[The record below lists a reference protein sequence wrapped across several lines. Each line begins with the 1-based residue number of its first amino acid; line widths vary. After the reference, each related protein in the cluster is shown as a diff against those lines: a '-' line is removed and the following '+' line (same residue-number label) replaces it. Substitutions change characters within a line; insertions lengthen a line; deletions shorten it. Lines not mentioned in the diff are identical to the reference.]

1 MMGEEGARLD
11 NSELKSSK
19 IKYNML
25 SMFVYIIGI
34 ILLVQLFNLQIVKG
48 QEYREQSN
56 TRLTRESTLK
66 AARGNILDRTGNKI
80 VSNTMGFRLDLY
92 KTKVDSETLNNT
104 ILKLVNILEKNGD
117 SYYDNLPITVEPFAF
132 NISDEDEIKKWKKNN
147 KLDENASAEDC
158 FYALKEK
165 YEIQSNDILES
176 RKIMAVRYEIS
187 QNGYS
192 STKAVEICGNL
203 SRTSAME
210 ISENSSQFAG
220 IDIVTEPIIS
230 YTSGSLASHILGT
243 VGKIDPNE
251 LEGKEDTY
259 GMNDLI
265 GKTGIQYVFEDLLK
279 GTNGVRQIDMDIEG
293 TVTGEYVAEEAIA
306 GSDVVLSI
314 DSNIQA
320 ATEKALKDNITKIS
334 TGGFASRSEADAG
347 AVVVMNVKTG
357 EILAMASYPDYEPQL
372 FVNGI
377 SNEKY
382 QEYNAVSALYNRA
395 ISGTYAP
402 GSIFKMVTA
411 IAGLETGAINV
422 KTTINDTGVYP
433 YAHKP
438 VCWIYTEYG
447 KGHGFLNVSQAIK
460 HSCNYFFYEV
470 GNRIGID
477 TLEKYAKYFGLGKKT
492 QVELPSEST
501 GVVASQKRADEEN
514 RIWYL
519 GETLSASIGQSYN
532 NFTPIQMAKYISMLA
547 NGGKNVDVTLIKTVI
562 DSNGN
567 QMSKQQIDE
576 YVNNKLGFSSD
587 DNVEDLNISQENL
600 RAVLEGMKGVT
611 SESGGT
617 AYSTF
622 AGFNVEVAGKTGTA
636 QVGNKTNGWFA
647 GFAPYDD
654 PEIAIVAVVENVTHG
669 GYTAEIAKDILAE
682 YFGMNASEIIESQE
696 AIPSVQVIR

>member
-1 MMGEEGARLD
+1 MSLD
-11 NSELKSSK
+11 NSDIKSNR
-19 IKYNML
+19 IKYNII
-25 SMFVYIIGI
+25 SMCVYIIGI

-56 TRLTRESTLK
+56 TRLTRESVLK
-66 AARGNILDRTGNKI
+66 AARGNILDRTGNPI
-80 VSNTMGFRLDLY
+80 VSNSMGFRLDLY
-92 KTKVDSETLNNT
+92 KTKVDNQTLNDT
-104 ILKLVNILEKNGD
+104 ILKIINILEKNGD
-117 SYYDNLPITVEPFAF
+117 KYADNLPIKVQPFAF
-132 NISDEDEIKKWKKNN
+132 TSQDDEYVKNWKKKN
-147 KLDENASAEDC
+147 KIDENASAEDC
-158 FYALKEK
+158 FYILKKK
-165 YEIQSNDILES
+165 YEIQSDDINEA
-176 RKIMAVRYEIS
+176 RKIMAIRYEIS

-192 STKAVEICGNL
+192 STKAVEICSNL
-203 SRTSAME
+203 SRASSLE
-210 ISENSSQFAG
+210 LSEKNTDFAG

-243 VGKIDPNE
+243 VGKIKQEE
-251 LEGKEDTY
+251 LNGKEDTY
-259 GMNDLI
+259 TMNDII

-279 GTNGVRQIDMDIEG
+279 GKNGIRQIDMDIEG
-293 TVTGEYVAEEAIA
+293 TVTGEYIAKEAIA
-306 GSDVVLSI
+306 GSDVVLTI
-314 DSNIQA
+314 DSNVQA
-320 ATEKALKDNITKIS
+320 ITEKALKDNIIKIS
-334 TGGFASRSEADAG
+334 TGGFSSRSDADAG

-382 QEYNAVSALYNRA
+382 EEYSKGSALFNRA

-411 IAGLETGAINV
+411 IAGLESGVINT

-433 YAHKP
+433 YAHRP
-438 VCWIYTEYG
+438 VCWYYTEYG
-447 KGHGFLNVSQAIK
+447 RGHGYLNVSQAIK

-492 QVELPSEST
+492 NVELPSEAT
-501 GVVASQKRADEEN
+501 GVVASRKRADEEN
-514 RIWYL
+514 RTWYL

-547 NGGKNVDVTLIKTVI
+547 NGGKNIDVTLVKTVI
-562 DSNGN
+562 NSNGY
-567 QMSKQQIDE
+567 QMSKQEIDE
-576 YVNNKLGFSSD
+576 YVNKKLNLKSD
-587 DNVEDLNISQENL
+587 EENSNLNISQDNL
-600 RAVLEGMKGVT
+600 KAILEGMKGVT

-622 AGFNVEVAGKTGTA
+622 SKFNVEVAGKTGTA

-654 PEIAIVAVVENVTHG
+654 PEIAIVVVVENVTHG
-669 GYTAEIAKDILAE
+669 GYTAEVAKDIFAE
-682 YFGMNASEIIESQE
+682 YFGMNAEEIEESQE

>member
-1 MMGEEGARLD
+1 MSLG
-11 NSELKSSK
+11 NSEIKSNR
-19 IKYNML
+19 IRYNVI
-25 SMFVYIIGI
+25 SMCVYIVGI

-56 TRLTRESTLK
+56 TRLTRESVLK
-66 AARGNILDRTGNKI
+66 AARGNILDRTGNPI
-80 VSNTMGFRLDLY
+80 VSNSMGFRLDLY
-92 KTKVDSETLNNT
+92 KTKVDNQTLNDT
-104 ILKLVNILEKNGD
+104 IFKIINILEKNGD
-117 SYYDNLPITVEPFAF
+117 KYADNLPITVQPFAF
-132 NISDEDEIKKWKKNN
+132 TSQDNEYIKNWKKKN
-147 KLDENASAEDC
+147 KIDENASAEDC
-158 FYALKEK
+158 FYILKKK
-165 YEIQSNDILES
+165 YEIQSDDVNEA
-176 RKIMAVRYEIS
+176 RKIMAIRYEIS

-203 SRTSAME
+203 SRASSLE
-210 ISENSSQFAG
+210 LSERNSEFAG

-243 VGKIDPNE
+243 VGKIKQEE
-251 LEGKEDTY
+251 LNGKEDTY
-259 GMNDLI
+259 NMNDLI

-279 GTNGVRQIDMDIEG
+279 GKNGIRQIDMNIEG
-293 TVTGEYVAEEAIA
+293 TITGEYIEKEAIA
-306 GSDVVLSI
+306 GSDVVLTI
-314 DSNIQA
+314 DSNVQA
-320 ATEKALKDNITKIS
+320 ITEKALKDNITKIS
-334 TGGFASRSEADAG
+334 TGGFSSKSDADAG

-382 QEYNAVSALYNRA
+382 EEYNKGSALFNRA

-411 IAGLETGAINV
+411 IAGLESGVINT

-433 YAHKP
+433 YAHRP
-438 VCWIYTEYG
+438 VCWYYTEYG
-447 KGHGFLNVSQAIK
+447 RGHGYLNVSQAIK

-492 QVELPSEST
+492 NVELPSEAT
-501 GVVASQKRADEEN
+501 GVIASRKRADEEG
-514 RIWYL
+514 RTWYL

-547 NGGKNVDVTLIKTVI
+547 NGGKNIDVTLVKTVI

-567 QMSKQQIDE
+567 QMSKQEIDE
-576 YVNNKLGFSSD
+576 YVNKKLNFKSEDEETS
-587 DNVEDLNISQENL
+587 DLNISQDNL
-600 RAVLEGMKGVT
+600 KAILEGMKGVT

-622 AGFNVEVAGKTGTA
+622 SKFNIEVAGKTGTA

-654 PEIAIVAVVENVTHG
+654 PEIAVVVVVENVTHG
-669 GYTAEIAKDILAE
+669 GYTAEVAKDIFAE
-682 YFGMNASEIIESQE
+682 YFGMNAEEIEESQE
-696 AIPSVQVIR
+696 AIPSVQIIR

>member
-1 MMGEEGARLD
+1 MSLD
-11 NSELKSSK
+11 NSDIKSNR
-19 IKYNML
+19 IKYNII
-25 SMFVYIIGI
+25 SMCVYIIGI

-56 TRLTRESTLK
+56 TRLTRESVLK
-66 AARGNILDRTGNKI
+66 AARGNILDRTGNPI
-80 VSNTMGFRLDLY
+80 VSNSMGFRLDLY
-92 KTKVDSETLNNT
+92 KTKVDNQTLNDT
-104 ILKLVNILEKNGD
+104 ILKIINILEKNGD
-117 SYYDNLPITVEPFAF
+117 KYADNLPIKVQPFAF
-132 NISDEDEIKKWKKNN
+132 TSQDDEYVKNWKKKN
-147 KLDENASAEDC
+147 KIDENASAEDC
-158 FYALKEK
+158 FYILKKK
-165 YEIQSNDILES
+165 YEIQSDDINEA
-176 RKIMAVRYEIS
+176 RKIMAIRYEIS

-192 STKAVEICGNL
+192 STKAVEICSNL
-203 SRTSAME
+203 SRASSLE
-210 ISENSSQFAG
+210 LSEKNTDFAG

-243 VGKIDPNE
+243 VGKIKQEE
-251 LEGKEDTY
+251 LNGKEDTY
-259 GMNDLI
+259 TMNDII

-279 GTNGVRQIDMDIEG
+279 GKNGIRQIDMDIEG
-293 TVTGEYVAEEAIA
+293 TVTGEYIAKEAIA
-306 GSDVVLSI
+306 GSDVVLTI
-314 DSNIQA
+314 DSNVQA
-320 ATEKALKDNITKIS
+320 ITEKALKDNIIKIS
-334 TGGFASRSEADAG
+334 TGGFSSRSDADAG

-382 QEYNAVSALYNRA
+382 EEYSKGSALFNRA

-411 IAGLETGAINV
+411 IAGLESGVINT

-433 YAHKP
+433 YAHRP
-438 VCWIYTEYG
+438 VCWYYTEYG
-447 KGHGFLNVSQAIK
+447 RGHGYLNVSQAIK

-492 QVELPSEST
+492 NVELPSEAT
-501 GVVASQKRADEEN
+501 GVVASRKRADEEN
-514 RIWYL
+514 RTWYL

-547 NGGKNVDVTLIKTVI
+547 NGGKNIDVTLVKTVI
-562 DSNGN
+562 DSNGY
-567 QMSKQQIDE
+567 QMSKQEIDE
-576 YVNNKLGFSSD
+576 YVNKKLNLKSD
-587 DNVEDLNISQENL
+587 EENSNLNISQDNL
-600 RAVLEGMKGVT
+600 KAILEGMKGVT

-622 AGFNVEVAGKTGTA
+622 SKFNVEVAGKTGTA

-654 PEIAIVAVVENVTHG
+654 PEIAIVVVVENVTHG
-669 GYTAEIAKDILAE
+669 GYTAEVAKDIFAE
-682 YFGMNASEIIESQE
+682 YFGMNAEEIEESQE